1 MSEQMVDRPFRS
13 VFVGNI
19 PYEVTE
25 EKLREI
31 FSEVGEVLSLKLV
44 FDRDTGKP
52 KGYGFCEYKDVQTA
66 MSAMR
71 NLNGYEINGRILRVD
86 NAGAERQRMA
96 EMGGGGGGGRDRD
109 NMGHHHNGPRHD
121 ELSMREEGP
130 PPPEKAPEMI
140 SRAVASLPPEQMFEL
155 MKQMKL
161 CIQNNP
167 AEARTMLLQNPQLS
181 YALLQAL
188 VVMKIIDPPNAI
200 SMLHKDN
207 QVAMGSL
214 LPEGQMNN
222 MMQGGFIQ
230 PQPATENPWIAAA
243 VASTPLMPPNPPG
256 PFGPAPVPPVSVPSV
271 PVGGDLDLRQLDPRL
286 RSQGGGNQDF
296 DLRDPRGQ
304 GPSDR
309 FSMDPRRDRDLRDRD
324 MRGDRICVIPEENEI
339 GTFETETFAIPEF
352 LEVETV
358 VLEVICQL
366 RQPLPHLHPWIPEQR
381 DVVVV
386 VVDQRLV
393 VVLEQTV
400 EVQTYLLEW

>member
-1 MSEQMVDRPFRS
+1 MQGLKDSEWPKWV
-13 VFVGNI
+13 
-19 PYEVTE
+19 EV
-25 EKLREI
+25 
-31 FSEVGEVLSLKLV
+31 
-44 FDRDTGKP
+44 
-52 KGYGFCEYKDVQTA
+52 
-66 MSAMR
+66 
-71 NLNGYEINGRILRVD
+71 
-86 NAGAERQRMA
+86 AE
-96 EMGGGGGGGRDRD
+96 
-109 NMGHHHNGPRHD
+109 
-121 ELSMREEGP
+121 EEGT
-130 PPPEKAPEMI
+130 EITWDIIITDHGMTNLVCERRSTHLQKKLPEMI

-324 MRGDRICVIPEENEI
+324 MRGDRDLRDPRGERDRDLRDRDLRDSRIFGSGNSGPGSNMPTTTASSAPSPLDPRAARRGGGGGGSTSGSSTGADSRGADISAGMVAANKAAMNA
-339 GTFETETFAIPEF
+339 FAGMPGLGPGATDKEKANLIMQ
-352 LEVETV
+352 
-358 VLEVICQL
+358 VLQL
-366 RQPLPHLHPWIPEQR
+366 SDEQINHLPAEQR
-381 DVVVV
+381 
-386 VVDQRLV
+386 QSILT
-393 VVLEQTV
+393 LKEQIAKSTS
-400 EVQTYLLEW
+400 QGR

>member
-1 MSEQMVDRPFRS
+1 MA
-13 VFVGNI
+13 N
-19 PYEVTE
+19 
-25 EKLREI
+25 
-31 FSEVGEVLSLKLV
+31 VL
-44 FDRDTGKP
+44 
-52 KGYGFCEYKDVQTA
+52 
-66 MSAMR
+66 
-71 NLNGYEINGRILRVD
+71 
-86 NAGAERQRMA
+86 
-96 EMGGGGGGGRDRD
+96 GGGGRDRD

-121 ELSMREEGP
+121 DLSMRDEGP

-207 QVAMGSL
+207 QVAVGSL

-230 PQPATENPWIAAA
+230 PPPATENPWIAAA
-243 VASTPLMPPNPPG
+243 AAASTGVPLMPPNPPG
-256 PFGPAPVPPVSVPSV
+256 PFGPPPVPPVSVPVSV

-286 RSQGGGNQDF
+286 RSQGGGGQDF

-304 GPSDR
+304 VQSER

-324 MRGDRICVIPEENEI
+324 MRVDRDRDLRDPRGERDRDLRDRDLREARVFGSGNSNSGSNMPTTTASSSPSPLDPRAARRVIGSTASGS
-339 GTFETETFAIPEF
+339 GTGADSRGADISAGMVVANKAAMNAFAGMPGLGPGATDKEKANLIMQ
-352 LEVETV
+352 
-358 VLEVICQL
+358 VLQL
-366 RQPLPHLHPWIPEQR
+366 SDEQINHLPVEQR
-381 DVVVV
+381 
-386 VVDQRLV
+386 QSILT
-393 VVLEQTV
+393 LKEQIAKSTS
-400 EVQTYLLEW
+400 QGR